1 MASTIPTQNRVI
13 DPFASYNSNVVNQM
27 CHVVTQNSDGL
38 LTTNSLQVTLDSTS
52 PTTTVIVSPGFAI
65 KDDVLINIT
74 SNHIVDF
81 TDGDNYASGAPLPMT
96 GGYYYIVLEYVYI
109 KSRPAPQAHIKILKP
124 TDSFTS
130 RYLLL
135 KVVEIS
141 AVNPH
146 PITALY
152 DYDPSHLTIKREYI
166 KYYAGSV
173 VDLPTFNQTRDQSRI
188 AYETARDKYYFGY
201 NSGWRELSAGGISTD
216 INTDSTGVVVG
227 SLCYVD
233 ENRNAIPALATSFET
248 GADVAVLSIGT
259 AISGKG
265 RGSVAGFVEG
275 VPVETGIGINIGDL
289 LYLSATEAGK
299 VTNIK
304 TASIFQVVGRALTA
318 GSQTTP
324 VDIIFS
330 PKIVLCTGIEGQ
342 ISSWDG
348 PDGVGN
354 FYSLIDVSNLDGTNA
369 FDCHWFDNSDHT
381 EIVPAKVQILGNGN
395 YIKISMLDATVTVDY
410 VILSA
415 SSIGG
420 AGGGGGGGGGGGI
433 TDHSLLSSLD
443 YASSGHTGF
452 APSPHG
458 NGHHSE
464 TYITT
469 SGVTY
474 GALDANGDVGTG
486 AGQLAIGNHTHPGYV
501 DIPTGEVILFESDT
515 AVAGYTLLT
524 TQDDA
529 VVYITKGSASGG
541 EVGGTQKD
549 GSTWSQPAHD
559 HSIPT
564 EPDHSHT
571 GGDHVLTVSEMPPH
585 RHYLWD
591 GCISQPYDSCY
602 GGTPVSADKKESGSV
617 YTDYEGG
624 GNAHNHGAT
633 SSDGLHNHGGTVGL
647 NATVSS
653 WRPFGYNYTRQQRI

>member
-38 LTTNSLQVTLDSTS
+38 LITNSLQVTLDSTS

-141 AVNPH
+141 AVSPH

-166 KYYAGSV
+166 KYYAGTEV
-173 VDLPTFNQTRDQSRI
+173 RLPTHVQLTDQSRI
-188 AYETARDKYYFGY
+188 VYELDRNKYYFGY
-201 NSGWRELSAGGISTD
+201 SDGWRELSAGGISVD
-216 INTDSTGVVVG
+216 INTDTTGVELG
-227 SLCYVD
+227 MLCYVD
-233 ENRNAIPALATSFET
+233 SNGNAAPAIATCFES
-248 GADVAVLSIGT
+248 GADLAVLSIGT
-259 AISGKG
+259 AVSGKG

-381 EIVPAKVQILGNGN
+381 EISPAEVQILNNGAH
-395 YIKISMLDATVTVDY
+395 IKVSMPVNTVTVDY

-415 SSIGG
+415 SSAGG
-420 AGGGGGGGGGGGI
+420 AGGGGGGGSGI

-474 GALDANGDVGTG
+474 GALDANGDVGNG

-501 DIPTGEVILFESDT
+501 DIPAGEVILFESDT
-515 AVAGYTLLT
+515 AVIGYTLLT

-529 VVYITKGSASGG
+529 VVYITKGSGSGG
-541 EVGGTQKD
+541 EVGGTQKA
-549 GSTWSQPAHD
+549 GSTWSQLAHD
-559 HSIPT
+559 HSIPS
-564 EPDHSHT
+564 EPDHFHT
-571 GGDHVLTVSEMPPH
+571 GGDHVLTVSEMPSH
-585 RHYLWD
+585 RHGITSGYSYA
-591 GCISQPYDSCY
+591 ISYAI
-602 GGTPVSADKKESGSV
+602 GGGRTDLGTTTK
-617 YTDYEGG
+617 YTHYEGG

-633 SSDGLHNHGGTVGL
+633 SSDGLHNHGGGTGL